1 MKDQQTLVTLVVALM
16 CSAVLV
22 LFTDVEQDLYKQL
35 RHLSQPGI
43 ERRGQLPSRIDA

>member
-1 MKDQQTLVTLVVALM
+1 MKHQQSLVTLLVALL

-22 LFTDVEQDLYKQL
+22 LFTDVEQDLHQQL
-35 RHLSQPGI
+35 RRLSQPGV